1 MRTSFPSA
9 TLRSHGSQSG
19 GERAGIRYHE
29 PSFPHIYSEASV
41 VHRFHR
47 MLLSLGK
54 DRVSVQ
60 LWFGCFAISDRPSSP
75 SFPCTPFSDT
85 QGPLRLDLGERKDAV
100 GSLLALLSY
109 KALPCRTRKSRPGLT
124 LRTYESLKSL

>member
-9 TLRSHGSQSG
+9 HSPFTRFSKQRRKGV
-19 GERAGIRYHE
+19 RRYHE
-29 PSFPHIYSEASV
+29 PSVPHIYPEASV

-60 LWFGCFAISDRPSSP
+60 LCFGCFAI
-75 SFPCTPFSDT
+75 
-85 QGPLRLDLGERKDAV
+85 E
-100 GSLLALLSY
+100 
-109 KALPCRTRKSRPGLT
+109 
-124 LRTYESLKSL
+124 